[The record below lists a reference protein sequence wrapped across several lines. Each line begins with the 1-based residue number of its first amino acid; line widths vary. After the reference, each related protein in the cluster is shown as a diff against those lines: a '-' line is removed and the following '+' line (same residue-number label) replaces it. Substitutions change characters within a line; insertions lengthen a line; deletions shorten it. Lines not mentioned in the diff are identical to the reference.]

1 MRSLESNKMDN
12 RAYDAGEG
20 MKDSDNM
27 IRQAGG
33 DLGNDPRRHAAKML
47 IETKIRDHEI
57 SGYNHNATN
66 HQPANGGHENEIG
79 YARMMDKKAMGMGT
93 PNPDGTYQK

>member
-1 MRSLESNKMDN
+1 MGNVKSNFEDN
-12 RAYDAGEG
+12 RAYNAGEG
-20 MKDSDNM
+20 MHDSDNM

-33 DLGNDPRRHAAKML
+33 DLGNDPRRVAVQVV
-47 IETKIRDHEI
+47 IDRKISDHSM

-66 HQPANGGHENEIG
+66 MQPANGGHENEIG

-93 PNPDGTYQK
+93 PHPDGTYSK